1 VDEKI
6 KVLVVDDTLIA
17 REGIISILSDTSL
30 INIVGEAED
39 GNEAVRMAEEL
50 MPDVILMDLKMPG
63 LDGVSATEHIKTVN
77 PNVKILILT
86 VSEDK
91 QDLVRAVKAGA
102 SGYLLKDVK
111 KDEFI
116 KAIKAVHNG
125 ESIINPAMAADLLE
139 EFRNL
144 SKESEK
150 RPTSLTSKL
159 TIKEQEVLKLLAEG
173 LENKEIAKKL
183 LSSESTV
190 KNHVSNILSKLQF
203 ENRVQAAVLAAYEGL
218 IKPKV

>member
-111 KDEFI
+111 KDDFI
-116 KAIKAVHNG
+116 RAIKAVHNG
-125 ESIINPAMAADLLE
+125 ESIINPTMAADLLE

-150 RPTSLTSKL
+150 RSASLTSKL
-159 TIKEQEVLKLLAEG
+159 TSKEQEVLKLLAEG
-173 LENKEIAKKL
+173 LDNKEIAKKL
-183 LSSESTV
+183 LLSKSTV

-203 ENRVQAAVLAAYEGL
+203 ENRVQAAVLAAHEGL

>member
-125 ESIINPAMAADLLE
+125 ESIINPAMG
-139 EFRNL
+139 RCPKL
-144 SKESEK
+144 S
-150 RPTSLTSKL
+150 
-159 TIKEQEVLKLLAEG
+159 
-173 LENKEIAKKL
+173 
-183 LSSESTV
+183 
-190 KNHVSNILSKLQF
+190 
-203 ENRVQAAVLAAYEGL
+203 
-218 IKPKV
+218 